1 MDELLFLILKLI
13 FKGLSNGNSGR
24 ARVVSTNP
32 QILAAPP
39 VKPVAP
45 ARSVKPAS
53 PIAPPR
59 RAAAVAPVR
68 PVKPLT
74 QVAENAPDQ
83 RARPAAKP
91 DMVAALLLTELLDP
105 PVSLRE
111 GSRF

>member
-13 FKGLSNGNSGR
+13 FKGLGNGNSGS
-24 ARVVSTNP
+24 ARVVSTNR

-45 ARSVKPAS
+45 VRPAP

-59 RAAAVAPVR
+59 RATAVVPVR

-74 QVAENAPDQ
+74 PVPENAPDQ

-91 DMVAALLLTELLDP
+91 DMVAALLLAELLDP